1 LILRKINKFV
11 ATRCQILSLK
21 CTKFDFRWGSAS
33 DPTGGAY
40 SAPPDPLDVL
50 KGPSQPASKGKEGE
64 GRGWER
70 VGKEKEK
77 GKGMAGR

>member
-1 LILRKINKFV
+1 MSRGPELLRVFNSRRGHQRTQKARKPL
-11 ATRCQILSLK
+11 AA
-21 CTKFDFRWGSAS
+21 G

-40 SAPPDPLDVL
+40 ITPPDPLDVL